1 MSTYH
6 LKVKFPTAHGVG
18 EIRGDQVLVR
28 ECYQATLPSRENHT
42 WVINELE
49 PIPKPLETPFDF
61 RAMDKC
67 MPFFKV
73 LKKAF

>member
-1 MSTYH
+1 M
-6 LKVKFPTAHGVG
+6 KVKFPTAHAVG

-28 ECYQATLPSRENHT
+28 ECYQATLASRENHT
-42 WVINELE
+42 CNELE